1 MEPRLGYTKSD
12 VAPSQEQVFE
22 DVYNRIQAEY
32 GVEGVVSLVRY
43 LTQTALEQREQTLKN
58 LETEAKEAKRAI
70 EMINEVMPSRP
81 LAKSPY

>member
-12 VAPSQEQVFE
+12 VVPSQEQMFE
-22 DVYNRIQAEY
+22 DIYNRVQAEY

-58 LETEAKEAKRAI
+58 LEMEAKEVKRAI
-70 EMINEVMPSRP
+70 DLINEVMPSRP
-81 LAKSPY
+81 LAKNPY